1 MRSTRFHCLIILAT
15 FTALSGCGRHGTD
28 PHDDEP
34 NPGRAERHEDG
45 DEHGEDLIRLTSA
58 QLDEAGVVIAP
69 LAGGTIATHLTL
81 PAEIGF
87 NTDNLVHVTPRV
99 PGIVAEVHAFIGDEV
114 VQGQLLG
121 VIDSP
126 DLGQAKIDYLS
137 ALQALSEAQADVDRQ
152 RIISTNTEALLAVL
166 KAEPSLEAL
175 QAEAA
180 ELRIGENKGRLISA
194 YAKLQSA
201 RANYQR
207 EQTLRTQNLSTQ
219 ADLLA
224 AQEAYNSAI
233 AEYLAVYEDI
243 DFRYHTDL
251 MQAQRAFRVAES
263 AVSNADRRLHLLGL
277 RQDQIDSIQTEPDTA
292 ISRYELHAPIA
303 GRIIAKHLSIG
314 EKVEEEPTYSIADL
328 STVWLNIS
336 VYAKYLDQIREG
348 QQISVTAGDRHA
360 AGTISYVSSALLEA
374 TRTGIARM
382 VLDNRERRWRP
393 GEFVMVHIETARM
406 AVDRAVPV
414 EAIQIY
420 EGAQVVFVQD
430 ERGIRPHP
438 VQIGRRNDEL
448 AELLDGPPVGAR
460 IVVKNSFL
468 MKAELGKSAAGHGH

>member
-1 MRSTRFHCLIILAT
+1 MRSTRLVFPVILAM
-15 FTALSGCGRHGTD
+15 FTVLSGCGCQGTD
-28 PHDDEP
+28 PNDNDP
-34 NPGRAERHEDG
+34 NPGHAERYEDG
-45 DEHGEDLIRLTSA
+45 DEHGEDLIRLTSE
-58 QLDEAGVVIAP
+58 QLHEAGVVLAP

-126 DLGQAKIDYLS
+126 DLGQAKIEYLT
-137 ALQALSEAQADVDRQ
+137 ALQALSVAQADLDRQ
-152 RIISTNTEALLAVL
+152 RIISTNTEALLGVL

-180 ELRIGENKGRLISA
+180 DLRIGENKGRLISA
-194 YAKLQSA
+194 YARLQSA

-224 AQEAYNSAI
+224 AQEAYNSAV

-243 DFRYHTDL
+243 DFRYHADL
-251 MQAQRAFRVAES
+251 MQAQRAFRVTES
-263 AVSNADRRLHLLGL
+263 AVSNTDRRLHLLGL
-277 RQDQIDSIQTEPDTA
+277 SQDQIDVIQAEPDTA

-303 GRIIAKHLSIG
+303 GRIVAKHLSIG
-314 EKVEEEPTYSIADL
+314 EKVEEEPAYIIADL

-336 VYAKYLDQIREG
+336 VYAKYLDQIHEG
-348 QQISVTAGDRHA
+348 QPISVTAGDRHA
-360 AGTISYVSSALLEA
+360 AGTISYVSSTLLEA
-374 TRTGIARM
+374 TRTVIARM

-393 GEFVMVHIETARM
+393 GEFVTVHVETGRV

-414 EAIQIY
+414 EAVQVY
-420 EGAQVVFVQD
+420 EGAQVVFVQE

-468 MKAELGKSAAGHGH
+468 IKAELGKSAAGHGH

>member
-1 MRSTRFHCLIILAT
+1 MLAA
-15 FTALSGCGRHGTD
+15 FTAIGGCGRHGTD

-34 NPGRAERHEDG
+34 NPGRAERN
-45 DEHGEDLIRLTSA
+45 EHGEDLVRLTSA
-58 QLDEAGVVIAP
+58 QLNEAGVVLAP

-114 VQGQLLG
+114 VQGQLLA

-126 DLGQAKIDYLS
+126 DLGQAKIDYLT
-137 ALQALSEAQADVDRQ
+137 ALQALSEAQADLDRQ

-166 KAEPSLEAL
+166 KAEPSREAL

-180 ELRIGENKGRLISA
+180 ELRIGQNKGRLISA
-194 YAKLQSA
+194 YAILQSA

-224 AQEAYNSAI
+224 AQEAYNSAL

-243 DFRYHTDL
+243 DFRYHADL
-251 MQAQRAFRVAES
+251 MQTQRAFRVAES
-263 AVSNADRRLHLLGL
+263 AVSNTNRRLHLLGL
-277 RQDQIDSIQTEPDTA
+277 RPDQIGAIETEPDTA
-292 ISRYELHAPIA
+292 ISRYELYAPIA

-314 EKVEEEPTYSIADL
+314 EKVEEEEPAYRIANL

-336 VYAKYLDQIREG
+336 VYAKYLDQIHEG
-348 QQISVTAGDRHA
+348 QQISVTAGDRQA
-360 AGTISYVSSALLEA
+360 DGTISYVGSTLLEA
-374 TRTGIARM
+374 TRTVLARM

-393 GEFVMVHIETARM
+393 GEFVTVHIETGRVA
-406 AVDRAVPV
+406 ADRAVPV

-460 IVVKNSFL
+460 IVVQNSFL